1 MNLRPIR
8 ILALDMATTTGYA
21 ILASDV
27 LTSGSQCFAK
37 QAATK
42 TRAAAHVGASHAM
55 FDNWLTEMLHGPRYD
70 EIVYEMAGFFKSA
83 AAVQVCVGFRGI
95 LLAHAAKHNIPLYS
109 YSPSA
114 VKKFWTG
121 KGTAKKPEMIARTK
135 REYPN
140 LDITDDNE
148 CDAIALLNLHLTQ

>member
-1 MNLRPIR
+1 MKSFN

-21 ILASDV
+21 ILASGV
-27 LTSGSQCFAK
+27 MTSGSQCFTK
-37 QAATK
+37 QTATK

-70 EIVYEMAGFFKSA
+70 EIVFEMAGFFKSA

-95 LLAHAAKHNIPLYS
+95 LLCHAAKHNIPLYS

-114 VKKFWTG
+114 IKKFWTG
-121 KGTAKKPEMIARTK
+121 KGTAKKPDMIAKTK
-135 REYPN
+135 QEYPD

-148 CDAIALLNLHLTQ
+148 CDAIALLRMHLAK